1 MTIDKHPTIELTAE
15 MNLKPLIAEV
25 KEVAQALNEFA
36 DEIICPYCGKK
47 YGPTYEETY
56 IGGEDVDCY
65 KEGEQGEFT
74 CDECGKKFRLSAEM
88 KWEYTTETIDGEM
101 TEEEH
106 DDMDNFL
113 G

>member
-1 MTIDKHPTIELTAE
+1 MKNDKRRIKRLR
-15 MNLKPLIAEV
+15 
-25 KEVAQALNEFA
+25 
-36 DEIICPYCGKK
+36 G
-47 YGPTYEETY
+47 
-56 IGGEDVDCY
+56 
-65 KEGEQGEFT
+65 QGEFT

-88 KWEYTTETIDGEM
+88 KWEYTTENIDGEM

>member
-1 MTIDKHPTIELTAE
+1 MS
-15 MNLKPLIAEV
+15 
-25 KEVAQALNEFA
+25 KEWYSNWECD

-47 YGPTYEETY
+47 YEPTYEETY

-74 CDECGKKFRLSAEM
+74 CDECGKKFRLSAET
-88 KWEYTTETIDGEM
+88 KWEYTTETIEGEM